1 MNDDEYGGGKSGADE
16 GDDGAGNVDDESITV
31 KYLMVMMRVMM
42 ALDSGPLAAYNL
54 FELLLLFFLLFRI
67 AAALPATA
75 DVVLPLA
82 VLLRLLL
89 APASARATVRL
100 SLSPL
105 SFH

>member
-1 MNDDEYGGGKSGADE
+1 
-16 GDDGAGNVDDESITV
+16 
-31 KYLMVMMRVMM
+31 MVMMRVMM
-42 ALDSGPLAAYNL
+42 ALDSGLLAAYHL

-100 SLSPL
+100 SLLAFHGGPINSIICL
-105 SFH
+105 S